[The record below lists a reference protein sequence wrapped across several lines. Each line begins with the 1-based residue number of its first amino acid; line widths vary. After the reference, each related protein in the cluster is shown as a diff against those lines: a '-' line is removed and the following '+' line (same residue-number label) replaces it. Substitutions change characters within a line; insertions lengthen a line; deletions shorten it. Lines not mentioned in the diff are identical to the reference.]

1 MLIRLD
7 LGALMS
13 FPSPPVDWLS
23 RLIDM
28 MPVRGYLDLRCVYGA
43 PWRIDQ
49 DRAEPGEI
57 PYHAVLSGSA
67 VLEDPASGPPQRLVA
82 GDILL
87 LLPGSAHVLHDGSGA
102 PPAPA
107 RARAGLS
114 ATISGNAGTGGR
126 LGMPCGRVVVTP
138 PRPRFLRDSLPHQS
152 R

>member
-13 FPSPPVDWLS
+13 FPSPLVDWLS

-49 DRAEPGEI
+49 DRSEPGEI

-67 VLEDPASGPPQRLVA
+67 VLEDPASAPPQRLGA

-87 LLPGSAHVLHDGSGA
+87 LPPGAAHVLPAGRGA
-102 PPAPA
+102 PPAA
-107 RARAGLS
+107 A
-114 ATISGNAGTGGR
+114 
-126 LGMPCGRVVVTP
+126 P
-138 PRPRFLRDSLPHQS
+138 P
-152 R
+152 

>member
-49 DRAEPGEI
+49 DRAQPGEI

-67 VLEDPASGPPQRLVA
+67 ELEDPASGPPQRLVA
-82 GDILL
+82 GDIPLL
-87 LLPGSAHVLHDGSGA
+87 LHGSAHGRHGGSGA
-102 PPAPA
+102 PPPPR
-107 RARAGLS
+107 RARRGLD
-114 ATISGNAGTGGR
+114 
-126 LGMPCGRVVVTP
+126 VT
-138 PRPRFLRDSLPHQS
+138 LS
-152 R
+152 RN

>member
-13 FPSPPVDWLS
+13 FPSLLVDWLS

-57 PYHAVLSGSA
+57 PYHAVLSESA

-82 GDILL
+82 RDIP
-87 LLPGSAHVLHDGSGA
+87 LLPHRPAHALHDGPRP
-102 PPAPA
+102 PPAP
-107 RARAGLS
+107 
-114 ATISGNAGTGGR
+114 
-126 LGMPCGRVVVTP
+126 
-138 PRPRFLRDSLPHQS
+138 
-152 R
+152 

>member
-13 FPSPPVDWLS
+13 FPSLLVDWLS

-67 VLEDPASGPPQRLVA
+67 VPEDPASGPPQRLVP

-87 LLPGSAHVLHDGSGA
+87 LLHRSAHVLHDGSD
-102 PPAPA
+102 APA
-107 RARAGLS
+107 G
-114 ATISGNAGTGGR
+114 
-126 LGMPCGRVVVTP
+126 P
-138 PRPRFLRDSLPHQS
+138 PRAPRGLCGGLCATS
-152 R
+152 